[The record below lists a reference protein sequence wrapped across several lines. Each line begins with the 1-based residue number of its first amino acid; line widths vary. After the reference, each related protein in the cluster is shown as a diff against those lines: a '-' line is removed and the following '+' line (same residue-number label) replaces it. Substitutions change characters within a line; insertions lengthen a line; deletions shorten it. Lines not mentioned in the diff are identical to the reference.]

1 MKTLVIYTH
10 PNPASFNAAIKET
23 VVNELTSNGHEV
35 KVRDLYAMNF
45 NPILSGEDFVQF
57 SQNKTPADIK
67 AEQDVIA
74 WADQLVFIYPTWWTN
89 MPAMLK
95 GYIDRVLTNGF
106 AFKYTENGAEGL
118 LNGKKAIIFQTTGQ
132 PKDSLEAYNLIS
144 PLQISMEM
152 GTLAF
157 TGIETIAHP
166 FFHGVPYVSDEDR
179 KNMLDE
185 VKQVLSK
192 LETVKL

>member
-23 VVNELTSNGHEV
+23 VVTELTSNGHEV
-35 KVRDLYAMNF
+35 KVRDLYEMNF
-45 NPILSGEDFVQF
+45 NPILSGEDFVQI
-57 SQNKTPADIK
+57 SQNQTPADIK
-67 AEQDVIA
+67 AEQDAIA

-95 GYIDRVLTNGF
+95 GYIDRVFLNGF

-118 LNGKKAIIFQTTGQ
+118 LKDKKAIIFQTTGQ
-132 PKDSLEAYNLIS
+132 PKEALEAYNLIS
-144 PLQISMEM
+144 PLEISMEI

-157 TGIETIAHP
+157 VGIETIAHP
-166 FFHGVPYVSDEDR
+166 LFHSVPFVTDEDR
-179 KNMLDE
+179 KNMLNE

-192 LETVKL
+192 LVLTNV

>member
-23 VVNELTSNGHEV
+23 VVDQLTTKGHEV
-35 KVRDLYAMNF
+35 KVRDLYAQNF
-45 NPILSGEDFVQF
+45 NPILSADDFTQF
-57 SQNKTPADIK
+57 FQNQIPEDIK
-67 AEQDVIA
+67 VEQDAIA

-95 GYIDRVLTNGF
+95 GYIDRVFTNGF

-132 PKDSLEAYNLIS
+132 PKESLEAYNLIS
-144 PLQISMEM
+144 PLQISIE
-152 GTLAF
+152 GSLSF
-157 TGIETIAHP
+157 TGIETISHP
-166 FFHGVPYVSDEDR
+166 LFFSVPYVSDEER
-179 KNMLDE
+179 KNMLNE
-185 VKQVLSK
+185 VKEVLSK
-192 LETVKL
+192 LEKVNI